1 MPNPTTDTRPRFL
14 GGPDLL
20 PDFSAGQA
28 RSTPVPSDYEKR
40 VTSGIAAREFT
51 EAAPH
56 AQPGTKFNNHST
68 RVRNDFGVQPG
79 RRRRINR
86 RTTDER
92 HDASLL
98 LPGG

>member
-1 MPNPTTDTRPRFL
+1 MAEFKFDGLTCSPISVPARRALFQ
-14 GGPDLL
+14 
-20 PDFSAGQA
+20 FQA
-28 RSTPVPSDYEKR
+28 TAKSGM
-40 VTSGIAAREFT
+40 TSGIAAREVT

-56 AQPGTKFNNHST
+56 AQPGIKFNNHST

-86 RTTDER
+86 RTSDER
-92 HDASLL
+92 HDAGLL